1 MIAREDR
8 AMDVSKLPKL
18 SDTQKE
24 QKAQEANASAA
35 PTVAAVAPVEP
46 MAVQQVDRPHQHTHE
61 LASSSADVW
70 ISLAIGAL
78 LLLMYPR
85 FLQWLSSRLFGTHFN
100 PFLDASGNVVPYTK
114 VPEFWGDLG
123 PTLFGV
129 VLIVEGLALAL
140 MRKRGVMMLA
150 FGLTVIATAYNAI
163 YLIMT
168 YNTYGLAIVSALAV
182 AFGVYIAMYQWKL
195 IKIMPGS
202 ATTAP

>member
-1 MIAREDR
+1 
-8 AMDVSKLPKL
+8 MDVSKLPKL
-18 SDTQKE
+18 SDTQK
-24 QKAQEANASAA
+24 QQQAEAAAASSEA
-35 PTVAAVAPVEP
+35 PLESGAPSSVITAETAP
-46 MAVQQVDRPHQHTHE
+46 RSDGSRHDVDA
-61 LASSSADVW
+61 LASSTADVW

-85 FLQWLSSRLFGTHFN
+85 FLQWLSWRLFGTNFN
-100 PFLDASGNVVPYTK
+100 QFLDQNGAIVPYTQ

-150 FGLTVIATAYNAI
+150 FGLTIIATAYNAI
-163 YLIMT
+163 YLIMSF
-168 YNTYGLAIVSALAV
+168 NKYGLAIISAMAV

-195 IKIMPGS
+195 IKVMSTRAARS
-202 ATTAP
+202 A

>member
-1 MIAREDR
+1 
-8 AMDVSKLPKL
+8 MDVSKLPKL

-35 PTVAAVAPVEP
+35 PAATVAPVEP

-100 PFLDASGNVVPYTK
+100 PFLDAAGNVVPYTK

-195 IKIMPGS
+195 IKIMSGS